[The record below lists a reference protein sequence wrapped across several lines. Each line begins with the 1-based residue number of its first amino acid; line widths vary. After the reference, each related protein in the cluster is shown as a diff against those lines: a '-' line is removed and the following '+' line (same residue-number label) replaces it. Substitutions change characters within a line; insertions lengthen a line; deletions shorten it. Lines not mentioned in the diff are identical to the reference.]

1 MKSQGIQRNV
11 TSWIQNWLS
20 DRKQKAEDELS
31 IITYDSNVEKK
42 SKKKSNKP
50 PKSPKSPYLSNPKK
64 AAVWRPL
71 KGTGTMHMENPS
83 AKVPREMWVASLR
96 QGIVVPTALS
106 QSLKSES
113 DFGYSRNSNYTSTPE
128 YLKEALGMK
137 KPKHS
142 RSASNG
148 YVPGT
153 PDYKEKEDMYDE
165 IIELK
170 KIIQTQKAEY
180 DILKTKLR
188 RSEEENSKKEKQ
200 IEQLL
205 DPSKSLEYARSLID
219 KKNDTSGIVNG
230 LKKRIYKLEKQ
241 CKEKDSIVNKLQTD
255 LKTTNIEEMKIAT
268 ETYYEEIQRLRLL
281 LADNETADR
290 KSIAESRE
298 SQKQQKMLNSTILR
312 LSKSLKH
319 LQEEN
324 KSLKVDLDSGASG
337 TAQGYNEWSKQ
348 RLVRRVVELEK
359 KVSDQELPISPSRAN
374 SRTTER
380 KHPQAKCAMDQTQQ
394 QEEQHVDQQQECDRL
409 RELVKKLKEDRSHL
423 QNKLAT
429 RDTEVKQLIQE
440 KSDMEKEL
448 QRLGAT
454 RADKPPEEYRREI
467 CSLTEKVKQLEAELE
482 VHRRMKL
489 HRNDLVQVHNASNQ
503 SIVSLTKDH
512 RSTRATS
519 ASYSQR
525 KQEGGKE
532 QAAKTIQKHW
542 RQYRNQKEDADMEEA
557 ITVIQA
563 SARGHLARKKLE
575 GTHPAS
581 LKKMSVASP
590 QQNKSPRAPH
600 RNNVQNQLLAEDEKD
615 EAVSFIQSS
624 FRAHLTRMQYLREN
638 AEQRK
643 GTSAR
648 DTKETTVT
656 VRKCRN
662 IQPRSK
668 YSGYL
673 KDDEYSDEI
682 EEDISEDEDQEEV
695 EPLKKLKISP
705 NRPSSSKSSRYVSRT
720 SGEVESDDSDNV
732 IVASASRSLKHPNSN
747 I

>member
-1 MKSQGIQRNV
+1 MS
-11 TSWIQNWLS
+11 SS
-20 DRKQKAEDELS
+20 DGTDEDLVGEDELS
-31 IITYDSNVEKK
+31 IITYESNVEKK
-42 SKKKSNKP
+42 PKRKSNKP
-50 PKSPKSPYLSNPKK
+50 PMSPKSPYLSNTNLQPKK

-71 KGTGTMHMENPS
+71 KGTGTMHVENTS
-83 AKVPREMWVASLR
+83 ARVPREMWVASLR
-96 QGIVVPTALS
+96 QGIALS

-113 DFGYSRNSNYTSTPE
+113 DSGFSRNSNYTSTPE

-142 RSASNG
+142 RSASIG

-170 KIIQTQKAEY
+170 KMIQAQKAEN

-188 RSEEENSKKEKQ
+188 RSEEENSRKEKQ

-230 LKKRIYKLEKQ
+230 LKKKIYKLEKQ
-241 CKEKDSIVNKLQTD
+241 CKEKDCIVNKFQTD

-281 LADNETADR
+281 LPDNETADR

-298 SQKQQKMLNSTILR
+298 SQKQQKVLNSTILR
-312 LSKSLKH
+312 LSKSLKN

-324 KSLKVDLDSGASG
+324 KSLKVDLDQARRSSGESS
-337 TAQGYNEWSKQ
+337 TAQGYNDWSKQ

-359 KVSDQELPISPSRAN
+359 KVSDQELAVSPSRAK

-380 KHPQAKCAMDQTQQ
+380 KRPEAGCIMNQTQQ
-394 QEEQHVDQQQECDRL
+394 QEEQHVDQQQECGRL

-423 QNKLAT
+423 QNQLAT

-440 KSDMEKEL
+440 RSEMDKEL

-454 RADKPPEEYRREI
+454 KTDKPPEEYRREI
-467 CSLTEKVKQLEAELE
+467 RCLTENIKQLEAELDD
-482 VHRRMKL
+482 HRRMKL
-489 HRNDLVQVHNASNQ
+489 RCNDFVEEHSASNQ
-503 SIVSLTKDH
+503 SIVGLTRNH

-519 ASYSQR
+519 ASSSQL

-542 RQYRNQKEDADMEEA
+542 RQYRNQKEDTDMEEA

-563 SARGHLARKKLE
+563 SARGHLTRKKLE
-575 GTHPAS
+575 GTHS
-581 LKKMSVASP
+581 VGLKKMSVASS
-590 QQNKSPRAPH
+590 QQNKSSHVSH
-600 RNNVQNQLLAEDEKD
+600 RNNVQNQLLAEDERE

-624 FRAHLTRMQYLREN
+624 FRAHLTRKQYLRERTIGRVAGRKN

-643 GTSAR
+643 GASTG
-648 DTKETTVT
+648 DTKEITITRRKSSTV
-656 VRKCRN
+656 
-662 IQPRSK
+662 QPWSK

-673 KDDEYSDEI
+673 KDDEYIDEI
-682 EEDISEDEDQEEV
+682 EEDIFKDEDQEEA
-695 EPLKKLKISP
+695 EPSKKLKISP
-705 NRPSSSKSSRYVSRT
+705 NRPSTFPACVLEIAPCNVSGAKFFRNALLT
-720 SGEVESDDSDNV
+720 RLHHVT
-732 IVASASRSLKHPNSN
+732 LK
-747 I
+747 